1 MFVDADKIVSR
12 SMGTDRREKDIAFQR
27 LMDPRVLPFVDP
39 EAVVNDFVIEEYAKG
54 DPDRYKSKKG
64 QEELLTSLMSVAEK
78 SSPPARGK
86 PEQIED
92 QI

>member
-54 DPDRYKSKKG
+54 DPDRYKSKNSQGICITK
-64 QEELLTSLMSVAEK
+64 L
-78 SSPPARGK
+78 R
-86 PEQIED
+86 
-92 QI
+92 